1 MPAMTARAYAGG
13 IQSLLN
19 KEGDVDTDSI
29 FAGLL
34 TASYSE
40 NYDTHRYWADVTPGT
55 NELANGSGYTT
66 NGLALSSLSLAKVAA
81 NSFAQVWTAT
91 TAYTAGQLVRPVT
104 TNGLIYVCTV
114 AGTSAG
120 SEPTWMTTLYRENA
134 SVDGSV
140 RWTAIGRGAVIFDF
154 ADPSWANFS
163 AGPFQYAVV
172 YDRSP
177 ATDATR
183 PLLCAFKFASAQ
195 TGGGGAFTITVDASG
210 ALVIPY

>member
-13 IQSLLN
+13 VQSLLN
-19 KEGDVDTDSI
+19 KEGDVDTDVI
-29 FAGLL
+29 KCGLL
-34 TASYSE
+34 TASYTE
-40 NYDTHRYWADVTPGT
+40 NYDTHRYWSDVVA
-55 NELANGSGYTT
+55 NELTAGSGYTT
-66 NGLALSSLSLAKVAA
+66 AGLALSSLSLTKVAA

-91 TAYTAGQLVRPVT
+91 TAYTAGQLVRPIT

-134 SVDGSV
+134 SIDGTA
-140 RWTAIGRGAVIFDF
+140 RWTAIGRGAVQFDF

-172 YDRSP
+172 YDSTP
-177 ATDATR
+177 GTDATR

-195 TGGGGAFTITVDASG
+195 TGGGGTFTITVDPSG